1 MLFWLKKTVSFW
13 LMPLPACLTL
23 MIAGFVLTRRERRRR
38 LGRILLATGLAML
51 IAFSNKAVSRWLI
64 APLEGAYPPIPE
76 LSVSSPVPADLAACR
91 YIVVLGGGHGDRPGL
106 SATNRLSTSGLGRLA
121 EGARLAR
128 ALPDATVIVSGPA
141 EGSGEAHARVL
152 ARAAESLGVA
162 ARRLRLIET
171 ARDTEDEAQAVK
183 AIAGDAK
190 VALVTSAW
198 HMPRAAGLFRKAGVA
213 VLPCPADYRGKP
225 NPDFRWTDYSWDAD
239 SLDRSTFAVREF
251 IGYSWVWLR
260 GKV

>member
-1 MLFWLKKTVSFW
+1 MLFWLKKSVSFW

-23 MIAGFVLTRRERRRR
+23 LVAGLVLSHRERWRR
-38 LGRILLATGLAML
+38 LGRILLTTGLALL

-64 APLEGAYPPIPE
+64 APLEAAYPPIPE
-76 LSVSSPVPADLAACR
+76 LTQSSPVPAELAACR
-91 YIVVLGGGHGDRPGL
+91 YIVVLGGGHGDVPGL
-106 SATNRLSTSGLGRLA
+106 SATNKLSTSGIGRLA
-121 EGARLAR
+121 ECARLAQ
-128 ALPDATVIVSGPA
+128 ALPNTTVIFSGPSD
-141 EGSGEAHARVL
+141 GSGETHARVL
-152 ARAAESLGVA
+152 ARAAESLGVP
-162 ARRLRLIET
+162 ARRIRLIET

-213 VLPCPADYRGKP
+213 ALPCPSDYRGKS

-239 SLDRSTFAVREF
+239 SLDRSTFAVHES
-251 IGYSWVWLR
+251 IGYFWAWLQ

>member
-13 LMPLPACLTL
+13 LMPLPMCLAL
-23 MIAGFVLTRRERRRR
+23 IIAGFVLARRERRRR
-38 LGRILLATGLAML
+38 LGRILLGIGLALL

-64 APLEGAYPPIPE
+64 APLEAAYPPIPE
-76 LSVSSPVPADLAACR
+76 LAQSSPLPAGLAACR
-91 YIVVLGGGHGDRPGL
+91 YIVVLGGGHGDMPGL
-106 SATNRLSTSGLGRLA
+106 SATNKLSTSGLGRLA

-128 ALPDATVIVSGPA
+128 ALPDATVIVSGPSD
-141 EGSGEAHARVL
+141 GRGETHARVL
-152 ARAAESLGVA
+152 ARAAESLGLA
-162 ARRLRLIET
+162 ARRIRLIET

-183 AIAGDAK
+183 AIVGDGK

-213 VLPCPADYRGKP
+213 VLPCPTDYRGKP
-225 NPDFRWTDYSWDAD
+225 NPDFRWTDYSWDSD

-251 IGYSWVWLR
+251 IGYCWVWLR